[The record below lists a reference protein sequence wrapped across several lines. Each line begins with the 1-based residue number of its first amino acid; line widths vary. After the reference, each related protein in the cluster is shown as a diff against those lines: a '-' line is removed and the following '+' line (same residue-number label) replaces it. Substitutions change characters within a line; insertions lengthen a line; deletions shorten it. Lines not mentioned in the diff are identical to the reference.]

1 MTTLAAVSGN
11 SVAPGTLGF
20 LVVFG
25 MAIVLT
31 LLFRSMSKHLRKV
44 NRAAREDEQDAVP
57 GASAAPAVNPP
68 SEPGGAA
75 TDTASTGSGNQRRDS

>member
-1 MTTLAAVSGN
+1 VTTLAAVSGN

-20 LVVFG
+20 L

-44 NRAAREDEQDAVP
+44 NRAAREDEQAGVP
-57 GASAAPAVNPP
+57 GASASSAVNPSSDASGP
-68 SEPGGAA
+68 AA
-75 TDTASTGSGNQRRDS
+75 DAASTGSGNQRRDS

>member
-20 LVVFG
+20 LVLFG

-44 NRAAREDEQDAVP
+44 NRAAREDEQAGVP
-57 GASAAPAVNPP
+57 GASASSAVNPSSDASGP
-68 SEPGGAA
+68 AA
-75 TDTASTGSGNQRRDS
+75 DAASTGSGNQRRDS